1 MVEIKAKL
9 WLESDSEFLVGA
21 GRADLLRR
29 IRENGSIAVAARS
42 MSMSYSHAWSEV
54 RSISIAAGG
63 PVVET
68 TRGGK
73 EGGCSSLT
81 ELGENILKQ
90 FELEEASL
98 ERHLARRN
106 KR

>member
-1 MVEIKAKL
+1 METKAKL
-9 WLESDSEFLVGA
+9 WLESRGQFILGK
-21 GRADLLRR
+21 GRAHLLRR
-29 IRENGSIAVAARS
+29 IGETGSLAESARS
-42 MSMSYSHAWSEV
+42 MNMSYSHAWSEV
-54 RSISIAAGG
+54 RSMSVAAGG

-73 EGGCSSLT
+73 EGGSSHLT
-81 ELGENILKQ
+81 ELGESVLKQ

-98 ERHLARRN
+98 EKHLIRRN